1 MDVVHCGSP
10 ASTPEIPVLVRDS
23 MTPKPITITAKES
36 LQGAME
42 LMAMKRIR
50 HLPVVDAHGALI
62 GLVTDRD
69 LRRAAPSPLF
79 PSGDDKQA
87 QLEGTTVERVMV
99 RAPTTISA
107 NAKLDDAIRIL
118 VEKKFGALPVLDGQK
133 LVGILT
139 PIDVMRRWQMGR

>member
-1 MDVVHCGSP
+1 M
-10 ASTPEIPVLVRDS
+10 LVRDT
-23 MTPKPITITAKES
+23 MTPNPITITAAET

-69 LRRAAPSPLF
+69 LRRLAPSPLF
-79 PSGDDKQA
+79 KGDREDA
-87 QLEGTTVERVMV
+87 MDHTTVERAMV
-99 RAPTTISA
+99 RAPTTIEASQNLKVA
-107 NAKLDDAIRIL
+107 VHVFVD
-118 VEKKFGALPVLDGQK
+118 KKYGALPVLQNGK

-139 PIDVMRRWQMGR
+139 PIDMMRAWLKSQP